1 MDDPTEVTGLLSE
14 LAARPDAA
22 GRLMPLVY
30 GQLRALAASWFAAQ
44 PAGHTLQPTALVHEA
59 YLRMVGQT
67 RVGWSG
73 RAHFFAVAAKAMRQ
87 ILVNHAEARHA
98 QKRGGQFDRV
108 TLSDIVDG
116 TPGGARQP
124 DREVDASALHEA
136 LSRLEAL
143 DERQARIVELR
154 YFGGLNVDE
163 VAHVLDV
170 SVSTVEKDWR
180 MAKLW
185 LVRELG
191 S

>member
-1 MDDPTEVTGLLSE
+1 MDAQTEVTGLLSQIE
-14 LAARPDAA
+14 QRPDAA
-22 GRLMPLVY
+22 SRLMPLVY
-30 GQLRALAASWFAAQ
+30 GELKALAASWFAAQ
-44 PAGHTLQPTALVHEA
+44 PGGHTLQPTALVHEA
-59 YLRMVGQT
+59 YLRMVGHTQM
-67 RVGWSG
+67 GWSG

-87 ILVNHAEARHA
+87 ILVNHAEARNA
-98 QKRGGQFDRV
+98 QKRGGHLDRV
-108 TLSDIVDG
+108 TLSDLVDS
-116 TPGGARQP
+116 TPGGTRPP

-154 YFGGLNVDE
+154 YFGGLNVNE

-170 SVSTVEKDWR
+170 SSSTVEKDWR

>member
-1 MDDPTEVTGLLSE
+1 MDDRAEVTGLLSE
-14 LAARPDAA
+14 LNERPDAA
-22 GRLMPLVY
+22 SRLMPLVY
-30 GQLRALAASWFAAQ
+30 QELRALAASLFAAQ

-59 YLRMVGQT
+59 YMRMVGPTQ
-67 RVGWSG
+67 VGWSG

-87 ILVNHAEARHA
+87 ILVNHAEARNA
-98 QKRGGQFDRV
+98 QKRGGRRDRV
-108 TLSDIVDG
+108 TLSEVVDSAADE
-116 TPGGARQP
+116 ARQP

-136 LSRLEAL
+136 LNRLEAL

-154 YFGGLNVDE
+154 YFGGLTVPE

-170 SVSTVEKDWR
+170 SASTVEKDWR

-191 S
+191 E